1 MMKSLRRAKRRTQA
15 SHVRRAGAREPP
27 TGTTNWMIVL
37 ILKPKTQ
44 VTSRPRR
51 NQARRRVKKRRQAAE
66 DRELAVE
73 DAEDKEELRPLLVT
87 RLPLEASAVA
97 LQRTQSQM

>member
-1 MMKSLRRAKRRTQA
+1 MTKSLRRVKRRTQA
-15 SHVRRAGAREPP
+15 SLVRRAGAREPP
-27 TGTTNWMIVL
+27 TGTRNW

-66 DRELAVE
+66 DRELVVE
-73 DAEDKEELRPLLVT
+73 DAEDKEELWPLLVT

-97 LQRTQSQM
+97 LRRTQSQM